1 MSELNAVDE
10 DSDGVD
16 ARVAEVDD
24 AIETL
29 RSAQRELRDVE
40 REIESVGE
48 DAVVDAA
55 DAYRKAIRLLD
66 RYEGSAT
73 GTGDFQAYVEFQ
85 DKFLGLVEERDDTPA
100 SEAFSAAG
108 DRLDQRRLSE
118 SDFDAARE
126 DLESA
131 ATYVDLLERRDAAEA
146 DLAKARRDARV
157 CRRDLDEEIDA
168 RAEWLAVG
176 EADLDA
182 PVETLTDPIEAY
194 NDAAEAAFDD
204 FYASASIAAVID
216 FLERAESF
224 PLVEFR
230 SPPRDL
236 REFAADSPDADEPI
250 PTLLEY
256 ADYTGSKLDHYA
268 EDPGLLQTTVA
279 VHRTYLERLS
289 GEPLTVSLPPPPA
302 ETLRFRARELVSL
315 LGRVADEETVAA
327 LRTVRDL
334 TRRDDYEELR
344 RAARAHEELD
354 EEELAAVRS
363 GAAAAELERL
373 HDARDRLVAALDGD
387 AGGDDNGG
395 AADTDTGG

>member
-1 MSELNAVDE
+1 MSELNAVDGGE
-10 DSDGVD
+10 DAAGGVEDRIDEVD
-16 ARVAEVDD
+16 AVAE
-24 AIETL
+24 AL
-29 RSAQRELRDVE
+29 RSAERRLADVE

-55 DAYRKAIRLLD
+55 DAYRTAIRLLD
-66 RYEGSAT
+66 RYEESAT

-85 DKFLGLVEERDDTPA
+85 DKFLGLVDGRDDTPA
-100 SEAFSAAG
+100 SEAFAAAG
-108 DRLDQRRLSE
+108 ERLDQRRLSE

-126 DLESA
+126 DLAPA
-131 ATYVDLLERRDAAEA
+131 AEYVDLLERRDAAEEA
-146 DLAKARRDARV
+146 IAKARRDARV
-157 CRRDLDEEIDA
+157 RRRDLDAEIDA

-182 PVETLTDPIEAY
+182 PVEELTEPIEAY
-194 NDAAEAAFDD
+194 NDAVREAFDD

-216 FLERAESF
+216 LLDRAESF

-236 REFAADSPDADEPI
+236 REFAADSPDADESI

-315 LGRVADEETVAA
+315 LGRFAAEETIAE
-327 LRTVRDL
+327 LRAVRDL
-334 TRRDDYEELR
+334 TRRDGYGELR

-354 EEELAAVRS
+354 DEELAAVRS

-373 HDARDRLVAALDGD
+373 RDARDRLVAALDGEGDGDDTD
-387 AGGDDNGG
+387 AGG
-395 AADTDTGG
+395 

>member
-1 MSELNAVDE
+1 MSELHAVDGGE
-10 DSDGVD
+10 DAAGGVEDRIDEVD
-16 ARVAEVDD
+16 AAAE
-24 AIETL
+24 AL
-29 RSAQRELRDVE
+29 RSAERRLADVE
-40 REIESVGE
+40 REIESAGE

-55 DAYRKAIRLLD
+55 DAYRTAIRLLD
-66 RYEGSAT
+66 RYEESAT

-108 DRLDQRRLSE
+108 ERLDQRRLSE

-126 DLESA
+126 DLAPA
-131 ATYVDLLERRDAAEA
+131 AEYVDLLERRDDAEEA
-146 DLAKARRDARV
+146 VEKARRDARV
-157 CRRDLDEEIDA
+157 RRRDLDAEIDA

-182 PVETLTDPIEAY
+182 PVEELTDPIEAY
-194 NDAAEAAFDD
+194 NDAVRAAFDE
-204 FYASASIAAVID
+204 FYASASIAAVVD
-216 FLERAESF
+216 LLDRAESF

-315 LGRVADEETVAA
+315 LGRFAAEETVAE
-327 LRTVRDL
+327 LRAVRDL
-334 TRRDDYEELR
+334 TRRDDYGELR

-354 EEELAAVRS
+354 DEELAAVRS

-373 HDARDRLVAALDGD
+373 RDARDRLVAALDGD
-387 AGGDDNGG
+387 DDGDATDAGG
-395 AADTDTGG
+395 

>member
-1 MSELNAVDE
+1 MSGLDSAVDG
-10 DSDGVD
+10 DGAAAD
-16 ARVAEVDD
+16 DAAARVEAAEARVED
-24 AIETL
+24 L
-29 RSAQRELRDVE
+29 RSARERLAAVE
-40 REIESVGE
+40 SEIESVGE
-48 DAVVDAA
+48 AAVIDAA
-55 DAYRKAIRLLD
+55 DAYRKATQLLD

-108 DRLDQRRLSE
+108 ERLDQRRLSE
-118 SDFDAARE
+118 SDFDRARD
-126 DLESA
+126 DLEPA
-131 ATYVDLLERRDAAEA
+131 AEYVDLLDRREDAEEA
-146 DLAKARRDARV
+146 VAKARRDARL
-157 CRRDLDEEIDA
+157 CRRDLDEEINE

-182 PVETLTDPIEAY
+182 PVAELTGPIETY
-194 NDAAEAAFDD
+194 NDAVLDEFDE
-204 FYASASIAAVID
+204 FYASASIAAVVD
-216 FLERAESF
+216 FLDRAESF

-236 REFAADSPDADEPI
+236 REFAAESPDADEPI

-289 GEPLTVSLPPPPA
+289 GEPLTVSLPPPPP
-302 ETLRFRARELVSL
+302 EELRFRARELVSL
-315 LGRVADEETVAA
+315 LGRFADEETVAQV
-327 LRTVRDL
+327 RTVRDL
-334 TRRDDYEELR
+334 TRRDDYRTLR
-344 RAARAHEELD
+344 RATRAHQELD
-354 EEELAAVRS
+354 ADELAAVQS

-373 HDARDRLVAALDGD
+373 RDARDRLVAALDGD
-387 AGGDDNGG
+387 GGD
-395 AADTDTGG
+395 A

>member
-1 MSELNAVDE
+1 MSGLDSAVDG
-10 DSDGVD
+10 DGAAAD
-16 ARVAEVDD
+16 DAAARVEAAE
-24 AIETL
+24 ARIEDL
-29 RSAQRELRDVE
+29 RSARERLAAVE
-40 REIESVGE
+40 SEIESVGE
-48 DAVVDAA
+48 AAVIDAA
-55 DAYRKAIRLLD
+55 DAYRKATQLLD

-108 DRLDQRRLSE
+108 ERLDQRRLSE
-118 SDFDAARE
+118 SDFDRARD
-126 DLESA
+126 DLEPA
-131 ATYVDLLERRDAAEA
+131 AEYVDLLDRREDAEEA
-146 DLAKARRDARV
+146 VAKARRDARL
-157 CRRDLDEEIDA
+157 CRRDLDEEIDE

-182 PVETLTDPIEAY
+182 PVAELTDPIEAY
-194 NDAAEAAFDD
+194 NDAVLDEFDE
-204 FYASASIAAVID
+204 FYASASIAAVVD
-216 FLERAESF
+216 FLDRAESF

-236 REFAADSPDADEPI
+236 REFAAESPDADEPI

-289 GEPLTVSLPPPPA
+289 GEPLTVSLPPPPP
-302 ETLRFRARELVSL
+302 EELRFRARELVSL
-315 LGRVADEETVAA
+315 LGRFADEETVAQM
-327 LRTVRDL
+327 RTVRDL
-334 TRRDDYEELR
+334 TRRDDYRTLR
-344 RAARAHEELD
+344 RATRAHQELD
-354 EEELAAVRS
+354 ADELAAVQS

-373 HDARDRLVAALDGD
+373 RDARDRLVTALDG
-387 AGGDDNGG
+387 AGGD
-395 AADTDTGG
+395 A

>member
-1 MSELNAVDE
+1 MSGLDSAVDG
-10 DSDGVD
+10 DGAAAD
-16 ARVAEVDD
+16 DAAARVEAAE
-24 AIETL
+24 ARIEDL
-29 RSAQRELRDVE
+29 RSARERLAAVE
-40 REIESVGE
+40 SEIESVGE
-48 DAVVDAA
+48 AAVIDAA
-55 DAYRKAIRLLD
+55 DAYRKATQLLD

-108 DRLDQRRLSE
+108 ERLDQRRLSE
-118 SDFDAARE
+118 SDFDRARD
-126 DLESA
+126 DLEPA
-131 ATYVDLLERRDAAEA
+131 AEYVDLLDRREDAEEA
-146 DLAKARRDARV
+146 VAKARRDARL
-157 CRRDLDEEIDA
+157 CRRDLDEEIDE

-182 PVETLTDPIEAY
+182 PVAELTDPIETY
-194 NDAAEAAFDD
+194 NDAVLDEFDE
-204 FYASASIAAVID
+204 FYASASIAAVVD
-216 FLERAESF
+216 FLDRAESF

-236 REFAADSPDADEPI
+236 REFAAESPDADEPI

-289 GEPLTVSLPPPPA
+289 GEPLTVSLPPPPP
-302 ETLRFRARELVSL
+302 EELRFRARELVSL
-315 LGRVADEETVAA
+315 LGRFADEETVAQV
-327 LRTVRDL
+327 RTVRDL
-334 TRRDDYEELR
+334 TRRDDYRTLR
-344 RAARAHEELD
+344 RATRAHQELD
-354 EEELAAVRS
+354 ADELAAVQS

-373 HDARDRLVAALDGD
+373 RDARDRLVAALDGD
-387 AGGDDNGG
+387 GGD
-395 AADTDTGG
+395 A

>member
-10 DSDGVD
+10 ESDGVD
-16 ARVAEVDD
+16 TRVAEVD
-24 AIETL
+24 AVIETL
-29 RSAQRELRDVE
+29 QTAHRELRDAE

-55 DAYRKAIRLLD
+55 DAYRKATRLLD

-73 GTGDFQAYVEFQ
+73 GTGDFKAYVEFQ
-85 DKFLGLVEERDDTPA
+85 DKFLSLVDDRDDTPA
-100 SEAFSAAG
+100 SDAFAAAG

-126 DLESA
+126 DLEPA
-131 ATYVDLLERRDAAEA
+131 AAYVDLLERRDAAEE

-157 CRRDLDEEIDA
+157 CRRDLDEEIDT

-182 PVETLTDPIEAY
+182 PVQKLTDPIEAY
-194 NDAAEAAFDD
+194 NDAVRAEFDD
-204 FYASASIAAVID
+204 FYASASIAEVID
-216 FLERAESF
+216 FLDRAESF

-268 EDPGLLQTTVA
+268 DDPGFLQTTVA

-315 LGRVADEETVAA
+315 LGRFADEETIAE
-327 LRTVRDL
+327 LRTVRNL

-344 RAARAHEELD
+344 RSARAHEELD
-354 EEELAAVRS
+354 DDELTAVRS
-363 GAAAAELERL
+363 GAAAAELDRL
-373 HDARDRLVAALDGD
+373 RDARDRLVAALDRD
-387 AGGDDNGG
+387 AGDS
-395 AADTDTGG
+395 ADSDSGRGE

>member
-1 MSELNAVDE
+1 MSGL
-10 DSDGVD
+10 DSAADGD
-16 ARVAEVDD
+16 GAAADDAAARVEAAE
-24 AIETL
+24 ARIEDL
-29 RSAQRELRDVE
+29 RSARERLAAVE
-40 REIESVGE
+40 SEIESVGE
-48 DAVVDAA
+48 AAVIDAA
-55 DAYRKAIRLLD
+55 DAYRKATQLLD

-108 DRLDQRRLSE
+108 ERLDQRRLSE
-118 SDFDAARE
+118 SDFDRARD
-126 DLESA
+126 DLEPA
-131 ATYVDLLERRDAAEA
+131 AEYVDLLDRREDAEEA
-146 DLAKARRDARV
+146 VAKARRDARL
-157 CRRDLDEEIDA
+157 CRRDLDEEIDE

-182 PVETLTDPIEAY
+182 PVAELTGPIETY
-194 NDAAEAAFDD
+194 NDAVLDEFDE
-204 FYASASIAAVID
+204 FYASASIAAVVD
-216 FLERAESF
+216 FLDRAESF

-236 REFAADSPDADEPI
+236 REFAAESPDADEPI

-289 GEPLTVSLPPPPA
+289 GEPLTVSLPPPPP
-302 ETLRFRARELVSL
+302 EELRFRARELVSL
-315 LGRVADEETVAA
+315 LGRFADEETVAQV
-327 LRTVRDL
+327 RTVRDL
-334 TRRDDYEELR
+334 TRRDDYRTLR
-344 RAARAHEELD
+344 RATRAHQELD
-354 EEELAAVRS
+354 ADELAAVQS

-373 HDARDRLVAALDGD
+373 RDARDRLVTALDGD
-387 AGGDDNGG
+387 GGD
-395 AADTDTGG
+395 A

>member
-1 MSELNAVDE
+1 MSELHAVDGGE
-10 DSDGVD
+10 DAAGGVEDRIDEVD
-16 ARVAEVDD
+16 AAAE
-24 AIETL
+24 AL
-29 RSAQRELRDVE
+29 RSAERRLADVE
-40 REIESVGE
+40 REIESAGE

-55 DAYRKAIRLLD
+55 DAYRTAIRLLD
-66 RYEGSAT
+66 RYEESAT

-108 DRLDQRRLSE
+108 ERLDQRRLSE

-126 DLESA
+126 DLAPA
-131 ATYVDLLERRDAAEA
+131 AEYVDLLERRDDAEEA
-146 DLAKARRDARV
+146 VAKARRDARV
-157 CRRDLDEEIDA
+157 RRRDLDAEIDA

-182 PVETLTDPIEAY
+182 PVEELTDPIEAY
-194 NDAAEAAFDD
+194 NDAVRAAFDE
-204 FYASASIAAVID
+204 FYASASIAAVVD
-216 FLERAESF
+216 LLDRAESF

-315 LGRVADEETVAA
+315 LGRFAAEETIAE
-327 LRTVRDL
+327 LRAVRDL
-334 TRRDDYEELR
+334 TRRDDYGELR

-354 EEELAAVRS
+354 DEELAAVRS

-373 HDARDRLVAALDGD
+373 RDARDRLVAALDGD
-387 AGGDDNGG
+387 DDGDATDAGG
-395 AADTDTGG
+395 

>member
-1 MSELNAVDE
+1 MSELNAVDGE
-10 DSDGVD
+10 SDGVD
-16 ARVAEVDD
+16 TRVAEAD
-24 AIETL
+24 AVVETL
-29 RSAQRELRDVE
+29 RGAHRELRDVE
-40 REIESVGE
+40 REIGSVGE

-55 DAYRKAIRLLD
+55 DAYRKAIRLLE

-73 GTGDFQAYVEFQ
+73 GTGDFKAYVEFQ
-85 DKFLGLVEERDDTPA
+85 DKFLSLAEKRDDTPA
-100 SEAFSAAG
+100 SEAFTAAG
-108 DRLDQRRLSE
+108 DRLDQRRLSD

-126 DLESA
+126 DLEPA
-131 ATYVDLLERRDAAEA
+131 AAYVDLLERRDAAEEA
-146 DLAKARRDARV
+146 LAKARRDARL
-157 CRRDLDEEIDA
+157 CRRDLDAEIDA

-182 PVETLTDPIEAY
+182 PVENLTDPIEAY
-194 NDAAEAAFDD
+194 NDAVEAAFDD
-204 FYASASIAAVID
+204 FYASASIAEVID

-224 PLVEFR
+224 PLVAFR

-302 ETLRFRARELVSL
+302 EALRFRSRELVSL
-315 LGRVADEETVAA
+315 LGRVADEGTVAA

-334 TRRDDYEELR
+334 TRRDDYGELR

-354 EEELAAVRS
+354 EDELAAVRS

-373 HDARDRLVAALDGD
+373 RDARDRLAAALDGD
-387 AGGDDNGG
+387 AGSDGSGG
-395 AADTDTGG
+395 ATDTGS

>member
-1 MSELNAVDE
+1 MSGLDSAVDG
-10 DSDGVD
+10 DGAAAD
-16 ARVAEVDD
+16 DAAARVEAAEARVED
-24 AIETL
+24 L
-29 RSAQRELRDVE
+29 RSARERLAAVE
-40 REIESVGE
+40 SEIESVGE
-48 DAVVDAA
+48 AAVIDAA
-55 DAYRKAIRLLD
+55 DAYRKATQLLD

-108 DRLDQRRLSE
+108 ERLDQRRLSE
-118 SDFDAARE
+118 SDFDRARD
-126 DLESA
+126 DLEPA
-131 ATYVDLLERRDAAEA
+131 AEYVDLLDRREDAEEA
-146 DLAKARRDARV
+146 VAKARRDARL
-157 CRRDLDEEIDA
+157 CRRDLDEEIDE

-182 PVETLTDPIEAY
+182 PVAELTDPIETY
-194 NDAAEAAFDD
+194 NDAVLDEFDE
-204 FYASASIAAVID
+204 FYASASIAAVVD
-216 FLERAESF
+216 FLDRAESF

-236 REFAADSPDADEPI
+236 REFAAESPDADEPI

-289 GEPLTVSLPPPPA
+289 GEPLTVSLPPPPP
-302 ETLRFRARELVSL
+302 EELRFRARELVSL
-315 LGRVADEETVAA
+315 LGRFADEETVAQV
-327 LRTVRDL
+327 RTVRDL
-334 TRRDDYEELR
+334 TRRDDYRTLR
-344 RAARAHEELD
+344 RATRAHQELD
-354 EEELAAVRS
+354 ADELAAVQS

-373 HDARDRLVAALDGD
+373 RDARDRLVAALDGD
-387 AGGDDNGG
+387 GGD
-395 AADTDTGG
+395 A

>member
-1 MSELNAVDE
+1 MSGLDSAVDGAAA
-10 DSDGVD
+10 DDAA
-16 ARVAEVDD
+16 ARVEAAE
-24 AIETL
+24 ARIEDL
-29 RSAQRELRDVE
+29 RSARERLAAVE
-40 REIESVGE
+40 SEIESVGE
-48 DAVVDAA
+48 AAVIDAA
-55 DAYRKAIRLLD
+55 DAYRKATQLLD

-108 DRLDQRRLSE
+108 ERLDQRRLSE
-118 SDFDAARE
+118 SDFDRARD
-126 DLESA
+126 DLEPA
-131 ATYVDLLERRDAAEA
+131 AEYVDLLDRREDAEEA
-146 DLAKARRDARV
+146 VAKARRDARL
-157 CRRDLDEEIDA
+157 CRRDLDEEIDE

-182 PVETLTDPIEAY
+182 PVAELTDPIETY
-194 NDAAEAAFDD
+194 NDAVLDEFDE
-204 FYASASIAAVID
+204 FYASASIAAVVD
-216 FLERAESF
+216 FLDRAESF

-236 REFAADSPDADEPI
+236 REFAAESPDSDEPI

-289 GEPLTVSLPPPPA
+289 GEPLTVSLPPPPP
-302 ETLRFRARELVSL
+302 EELRFRARELVSL
-315 LGRVADEETVAA
+315 LGRFADEETVAQV
-327 LRTVRDL
+327 RTVRDL
-334 TRRDDYEELR
+334 TRRDDYRTLR
-344 RAARAHEELD
+344 RATRAHQELD
-354 EEELAAVRS
+354 ADELAAVQS

-373 HDARDRLVAALDGD
+373 RDARDRLVTALDGD
-387 AGGDDNGG
+387 GGD
-395 AADTDTGG
+395 A

>member
-1 MSELNAVDE
+1 MSGLDSAVDG
-10 DSDGVD
+10 DGAAAD
-16 ARVAEVDD
+16 DAAARVEAAEARVED
-24 AIETL
+24 L
-29 RSAQRELRDVE
+29 RSARERLAAVE
-40 REIESVGE
+40 SEIESVGE
-48 DAVVDAA
+48 AAVIDAA
-55 DAYRKAIRLLD
+55 DAYRKATQLLD

-108 DRLDQRRLSE
+108 ERLDQRRLSE
-118 SDFDAARE
+118 SDFDRARD
-126 DLESA
+126 DLEPA
-131 ATYVDLLERRDAAEA
+131 AEYVDLLDRREDAEEA
-146 DLAKARRDARV
+146 VAKARRDARL
-157 CRRDLDEEIDA
+157 CRRDLDEEIDE

-182 PVETLTDPIEAY
+182 PVAELTDPIETY
-194 NDAAEAAFDD
+194 NDAVLDEFDE
-204 FYASASIAAVID
+204 FYASASIAAVVD
-216 FLERAESF
+216 FLDRAESF

-236 REFAADSPDADEPI
+236 REFAAESPDADEPI

-289 GEPLTVSLPPPPA
+289 GEPLTVSLPPPPP
-302 ETLRFRARELVSL
+302 EELRFRARELVSL
-315 LGRVADEETVAA
+315 LGRFADEETVAQV
-327 LRTVRDL
+327 RTVRDL
-334 TRRDDYEELR
+334 TRRDDYRTLR
-344 RAARAHEELD
+344 RATRAHQELD
-354 EEELAAVRS
+354 ADELAAVQS

-373 HDARDRLVAALDGD
+373 RDARDRLVTALDGD
-387 AGGDDNGG
+387 GGD
-395 AADTDTGG
+395 A

>member
-1 MSELNAVDE
+1 MSELNAVDG
-10 DSDGVD
+10 DGVE
-16 ARVAEVDD
+16 ARIEEVD
-24 AIETL
+24 AVL
-29 RSAQRELRDVE
+29 RDLRAAEAELADVE

-55 DAYRKAIRLLD
+55 DAYRSAIRLLD

-73 GTGDFQAYVEFQ
+73 GTGDFKAYVEFQ
-85 DKFLGLVEERDDTPA
+85 DKFLGLVEDRDDGTPA
-100 SEAFSAAG
+100 SDAFAAAG
-108 DRLDQRRLSE
+108 ERMDQRRLSE

-126 DLESA
+126 DLAPA
-131 ATYVDLLERRDAAEA
+131 ADYVDLLERRDDAEEAA
-146 DLAKARRDARV
+146 AKARRDARL
-157 CRRDLDEEIDA
+157 CRRELDAEIDT

-182 PVETLTDPIEAY
+182 PVEELTGPIEAY
-194 NDAAEAAFDD
+194 NDAVRSEFDE
-204 FYASASIAAVID
+204 FYDTASIAEVID
-216 FLERAESF
+216 LLRRAESF

-236 REFAADSPDADEPI
+236 VDFAADSPDADEPI
-250 PTLLEY
+250 PTLLDY

-302 ETLRFRARELVSL
+302 DRLRFRARELVSV
-315 LGRVADEETVAA
+315 LGGFASEATVAR

-334 TRRDDYEELR
+334 TRRDDYVALR
-344 RAARAHEELD
+344 RSARAHAELD

-363 GAAAAELERL
+363 GAAEAELERL
-373 HDARDRLVAALDGD
+373 RDASERLAAALEDADAREGT
-387 AGGDDNGG
+387 G
-395 AADTDTGG
+395 AE

>member
-1 MSELNAVDE
+1 MSGLDSAVDGAAA
-10 DSDGVD
+10 DDAA
-16 ARVAEVDD
+16 ARVEAAEARVED
-24 AIETL
+24 L
-29 RSAQRELRDVE
+29 RSARERLAAVE
-40 REIESVGE
+40 SEIESVGE
-48 DAVVDAA
+48 AAVIDAA
-55 DAYRKAIRLLD
+55 DAYRKATQLLD

-108 DRLDQRRLSE
+108 ERLDQRRLSE
-118 SDFDAARE
+118 SDFDRARD
-126 DLESA
+126 DLEPA
-131 ATYVDLLERRDAAEA
+131 AEYVDLLDRREDAEEA
-146 DLAKARRDARV
+146 VAKARRDARL
-157 CRRDLDEEIDA
+157 CRRDLDEEIDE

-182 PVETLTDPIEAY
+182 PVAELTDPIEAY
-194 NDAAEAAFDD
+194 NDAVLDEFDE
-204 FYASASIAAVID
+204 FYASASIAAVVD
-216 FLERAESF
+216 FLDRAESF

-236 REFAADSPDADEPI
+236 REFAAESPDADEPI

-289 GEPLTVSLPPPPA
+289 GEPLTVSLPPPPP
-302 ETLRFRARELVSL
+302 EEPRFRARELVSL
-315 LGRVADEETVAA
+315 LGRFASEETVARA
-327 LRTVRDL
+327 RTVRDL
-334 TRRDDYEELR
+334 TRRDDSRELR
-344 RAARAHEELD
+344 RDTRGHQELD
-354 EEELAAVRS
+354 ADELAAVRS

-373 HDARDRLVAALDGD
+373 RDARDRLVGVLDGE
-387 AGGDDNGG
+387 GG
-395 AADTDTGG
+395 ADA

>member
-1 MSELNAVDE
+1 MSGLDSAVDGAAA
-10 DSDGVD
+10 DDAA
-16 ARVAEVDD
+16 ARVEAAEARVED
-24 AIETL
+24 L
-29 RSAQRELRDVE
+29 RSARERLAAVE
-40 REIESVGE
+40 SEIESVGE
-48 DAVVDAA
+48 AAVIDAA
-55 DAYRKAIRLLD
+55 DAYRKATQLLD

-108 DRLDQRRLSE
+108 ERLDQRRLSE
-118 SDFDAARE
+118 SDFDRARD
-126 DLESA
+126 DLEPA
-131 ATYVDLLERRDAAEA
+131 AEYVDLLDRREDAEEA
-146 DLAKARRDARV
+146 VAKARRDARL
-157 CRRDLDEEIDA
+157 CRRDLDEEIDE

-182 PVETLTDPIEAY
+182 PVAELTDPIETY
-194 NDAAEAAFDD
+194 NDAVLDEFDE
-204 FYASASIAAVID
+204 FYASASIAAVVD
-216 FLERAESF
+216 FLDRAESF

-236 REFAADSPDADEPI
+236 REFAAESPDADEPI

-289 GEPLTVSLPPPPA
+289 GEPLTVSLPPPPP
-302 ETLRFRARELVSL
+302 EELRFRARELVSL
-315 LGRVADEETVAA
+315 LGRFADEETVAQV
-327 LRTVRDL
+327 RTVRDL
-334 TRRDDYEELR
+334 TRRDDYRTLR
-344 RAARAHEELD
+344 RATRAHQELD
-354 EEELAAVRS
+354 ADELAAVQS

-373 HDARDRLVAALDGD
+373 RDARDRLVTALDGD
-387 AGGDDNGG
+387 GGD
-395 AADTDTGG
+395 A

>member
-1 MSELNAVDE
+1 MSGLDSAVDG
-10 DSDGVD
+10 DGAAAD
-16 ARVAEVDD
+16 DAAARVEAAE
-24 AIETL
+24 ARIEDL
-29 RSAQRELRDVE
+29 RSARERLAAVE
-40 REIESVGE
+40 SEIESVGE
-48 DAVVDAA
+48 AAVIDAA
-55 DAYRKAIRLLD
+55 DAYRKATQLLD

-108 DRLDQRRLSE
+108 ERLDQRRLSE
-118 SDFDAARE
+118 SDFDRARD
-126 DLESA
+126 DLEPA
-131 ATYVDLLERRDAAEA
+131 AEYVDLLDRREDAEEA
-146 DLAKARRDARV
+146 VAKARRDARL
-157 CRRDLDEEIDA
+157 CRRDLDEEIDE

-182 PVETLTDPIEAY
+182 PVAELTDPIEAY
-194 NDAAEAAFDD
+194 NDAVLDEFDE
-204 FYASASIAAVID
+204 FYASASIAAVVD
-216 FLERAESF
+216 FLDRAESF

-236 REFAADSPDADEPI
+236 REFAAESPDADEPI

-289 GEPLTVSLPPPPA
+289 GEPLTVSLPPPPP
-302 ETLRFRARELVSL
+302 EELRFRARELVSL
-315 LGRVADEETVAA
+315 LGRFADEETVAQV
-327 LRTVRDL
+327 RTVRDL
-334 TRRDDYEELR
+334 TRRDDYRTLR
-344 RAARAHEELD
+344 RATRAHQELD
-354 EEELAAVRS
+354 ADELAAVQS

-373 HDARDRLVAALDGD
+373 RDARDRLVAALDGD
-387 AGGDDNGG
+387 GGD
-395 AADTDTGG
+395 A

>member
-1 MSELNAVDE
+1 MSGLNSAADGDGAAS
-10 DSDGVD
+10 DSVD
-16 ARVAEVDD
+16 AGVEAAEERVEA
-24 AIETL
+24 
-29 RSAQRELRDVE
+29 LRDATQRLAAVE
-40 REIESVGE
+40 SEIESVGE

-85 DKFLGLVEERDDTPA
+85 DKFLGLVEDRDDDTPA
-100 SEAFSAAG
+100 SEAFAAAG
-108 DRLDQRRLSE
+108 ERLDQRRLSE
-118 SDFDAARE
+118 SDFEAARE
-126 DLESA
+126 DLEPA
-131 ATYVDLLERRDAAEA
+131 AEYVDLLERREDAEEA
-146 DLAKARRDARV
+146 VATAKRDARL
-157 CRRDLDEEIDA
+157 CRRDLDEEIDD

-182 PVETLTDPIEAY
+182 PVEELTDPIEAY
-194 NDAAEAAFDD
+194 NDAVIDEFGE
-204 FYASASIAAVID
+204 FYASASIAEVVD
-216 FLERAESF
+216 FLDRTESF

-236 REFAADSPDADEPI
+236 REFAAESPDADEPI

-289 GEPLTVSLPPPPA
+289 GEPLTVSLPPPSP
-302 ETLRFRARELVSL
+302 EELRFRTRERLSL
-315 LGRVADEETVAA
+315 LGRFADEETIAK

-334 TRRDDYEELR
+334 TRRDDYRGLR
-344 RAARAHEELD
+344 RAARAHQELD
-354 EEELAAVRS
+354 ADELAAVQS
-363 GAAAAELERL
+363 GAAEAELERL
-373 HDARDRLVAALDGD
+373 RDARDRLSATLDGD
-387 AGGDDNGG
+387 DG
-395 AADTDTGG
+395 

>member
-1 MSELNAVDE
+1 MSGLDSAVDG
-10 DSDGVD
+10 DGAAAD
-16 ARVAEVDD
+16 DAAARVEAAE
-24 AIETL
+24 ARIEDL
-29 RSAQRELRDVE
+29 RSARERLAAVE
-40 REIESVGE
+40 SEIESVGE
-48 DAVVDAA
+48 AAVIDAA
-55 DAYRKAIRLLD
+55 DAYRKATQLLD

-108 DRLDQRRLSE
+108 ERLDQRRLSE
-118 SDFDAARE
+118 SDFDRARD
-126 DLESA
+126 DLEPA
-131 ATYVDLLERRDAAEA
+131 AEYVDLLDRREDAEEA
-146 DLAKARRDARV
+146 VAKARRDARL
-157 CRRDLDEEIDA
+157 CRRDLDEEINE

-182 PVETLTDPIEAY
+182 PVAELTDPIETY
-194 NDAAEAAFDD
+194 NDAVLDEFDE
-204 FYASASIAAVID
+204 FYASASIAAVVD
-216 FLERAESF
+216 FLDRAESF

-236 REFAADSPDADEPI
+236 REFAAESPDADEPI

-289 GEPLTVSLPPPPA
+289 GEPLTVSLPPPPP
-302 ETLRFRARELVSL
+302 EELRFRARELVSL
-315 LGRVADEETVAA
+315 LGRFADEETVAQV
-327 LRTVRDL
+327 RTVRDL
-334 TRRDDYEELR
+334 TRRDDYRTLR
-344 RAARAHEELD
+344 RATRAHQELD
-354 EEELAAVRS
+354 ADELAAVQS

-373 HDARDRLVAALDGD
+373 RDARDRLVAALDGD
-387 AGGDDNGG
+387 GGD
-395 AADTDTGG
+395 A

>member
-1 MSELNAVDE
+1 MSGLDSAVDGAAA
-10 DSDGVD
+10 DDAA
-16 ARVAEVDD
+16 ARVEAAEARVED
-24 AIETL
+24 L
-29 RSAQRELRDVE
+29 RSARERLAAVE
-40 REIESVGE
+40 SEIESVGE
-48 DAVVDAA
+48 AAVIDAA
-55 DAYRKAIRLLD
+55 DAYRKATQLLD

-108 DRLDQRRLSE
+108 ERLDQRRLSE
-118 SDFDAARE
+118 SDFDRARD
-126 DLESA
+126 DLEPA
-131 ATYVDLLERRDAAEA
+131 AEYVDLLDRREDAEEA
-146 DLAKARRDARV
+146 VAKARRDARL
-157 CRRDLDEEIDA
+157 CRRDLDEEIDE

-182 PVETLTDPIEAY
+182 PVAELTDPIETY
-194 NDAAEAAFDD
+194 NDAVLDEFDE
-204 FYASASIAAVID
+204 FYASASIAAVVD
-216 FLERAESF
+216 FLDRAESF

-236 REFAADSPDADEPI
+236 REFAAESPDSDEPI

-289 GEPLTVSLPPPPA
+289 GEPLTVSLPPPPP
-302 ETLRFRARELVSL
+302 EELRFRARELVSL
-315 LGRVADEETVAA
+315 LGRFADEETVAQV
-327 LRTVRDL
+327 RTVRDL
-334 TRRDDYEELR
+334 TRRDDYRTLR
-344 RAARAHEELD
+344 RATRAHQELD
-354 EEELAAVRS
+354 ADELAAVQS

-373 HDARDRLVAALDGD
+373 RDARDRLVTALDGD
-387 AGGDDNGG
+387 GGD
-395 AADTDTGG
+395 A

>member
-1 MSELNAVDE
+1 MSERDAAGDNGPGRGGAA
-10 DSDGVD
+10 DGVAPRID
-16 ARVAEVDD
+16 EADER
-24 AIETL
+24 IEEL
-29 RSAQRELRDVE
+29 RSAKERLAAVE
-40 REIESVGE
+40 SEIESVSE
-48 DAVVDAA
+48 DAVVDVA

-85 DKFLGLVEERDDTPA
+85 DKFLGLVEGRDDDTPA
-100 SEAFSAAG
+100 SEAFATAG
-108 DRLDQRRLSE
+108 ERLDQRRLSE
-118 SDFDAARE
+118 SDFDAARG
-126 DLESA
+126 DLEP
-131 ATYVDLLERRDAAEA
+131 AAEYVGLLDRRENA
-146 DLAKARRDARV
+146 EEAVAKARRDARL
-157 CRRDLDEEIDA
+157 CRRDLDEEIDV

-182 PVETLTDPIEAY
+182 PVAELTEPIEAY
-194 NDAAEAAFDD
+194 NDAVVDEFDE
-204 FYASASIAAVID
+204 FYASASIAEVVA

-224 PLVEFR
+224 PLVDFR

-236 REFAADSPDADEPI
+236 REFATESPDADEPI

-289 GEPLTVSLPPPPA
+289 GAPLTVSRPPPA
-302 ETLRFRARELVSL
+302 PEELRFRARERMSL
-315 LGRVADEETVAA
+315 LGRFAGEETTAQ

-334 TRRDDYEELR
+334 THRDDYRELR

-354 EEELAAVRS
+354 ADELAAVRS

-373 HDARDRLVAALDGD
+373 RDARDRLAAELDGD
-387 AGGDDNGG
+387 
-395 AADTDTGG
+395 TDG

>member
-1 MSELNAVDE
+1 VAPRIDE
-10 DSDGVD
+10 ADE
-16 ARVAEVDD
+16 R
-24 AIETL
+24 IEEL
-29 RSAQRELRDVE
+29 RSAKERLAAVE
-40 REIESVGE
+40 SEIESVSE
-48 DAVVDAA
+48 DAVVDVA

-85 DKFLGLVEERDDTPA
+85 DKFLGLVEGRDDDTPA
-100 SEAFSAAG
+100 SEAFATAG
-108 DRLDQRRLSE
+108 ERLDQRRLSE
-118 SDFDAARE
+118 SDFDAARG
-126 DLESA
+126 DLEP
-131 ATYVDLLERRDAAEA
+131 AAEYVGLLDRRENA
-146 DLAKARRDARV
+146 EEAVAKARRDARL
-157 CRRDLDEEIDA
+157 CRRDLDEEIDV

-182 PVETLTDPIEAY
+182 PVAELTEPIEAY
-194 NDAAEAAFDD
+194 NDAVVDEFDE
-204 FYASASIAAVID
+204 FYASASIAEVVA

-224 PLVEFR
+224 PLVDFR

-236 REFAADSPDADEPI
+236 REFATESPDADEPI

-289 GEPLTVSLPPPPA
+289 RATLTVSRPPPA
-302 ETLRFRARELVSL
+302 PEELRFRARERMSQLARFA
-315 LGRVADEETVAA
+315 GEETTAQ

-334 TRRDDYEELR
+334 THRDDYRELR

-354 EEELAAVRS
+354 ADELAAVRS

-373 HDARDRLVAALDGD
+373 RDARDRLAAELDGD
-387 AGGDDNGG
+387 
-395 AADTDTGG
+395 TDG

>member
-1 MSELNAVDE
+1 MSGLDSTRDGDDAAAGSVAARVEEAEECVETLQDAKQRLAAVD
-10 DSDGVD
+10 S
-16 ARVAEVDD
+16 
-24 AIETL
+24 
-29 RSAQRELRDVE
+29 
-40 REIESVGE
+40 EIESVGE

-85 DKFLGLVEERDDTPA
+85 DKFLGLVEERDDDTPA
-100 SEAFSAAG
+100 SEAFAAAG
-108 DRLDQRRLSE
+108 ERLDQRRLSE

-126 DLESA
+126 DLDPA
-131 ATYVDLLERRDAAEA
+131 AEYVDLLDRREDAEEA
-146 DLAKARRDARV
+146 VAKAKRDARL
-157 CRRDLDEEIDA
+157 CRRELDEEIDA

-182 PVETLTDPIEAY
+182 PVGDLTDPIEAY
-194 NDAAEAAFDD
+194 NDAVRKGFDE
-204 FYASASIAAVID
+204 FYASASIAEVVA
-216 FLERAESF
+216 FLDRAEAF

-236 REFAADSPDADEPI
+236 REFAAESPDADEPI

-302 ETLRFRARELVSL
+302 GELRFQARERLSL
-315 LGRVADEETVAA
+315 LGRFADEGTIAQ
-327 LRTVRDL
+327 LRAVRDL
-334 TRRDDYEELR
+334 TRRDDYQELR
-344 RAARAHEELD
+344 RAARAHRELD
-354 EEELAAVRS
+354 DDELAAVRS
-363 GAAAAELERL
+363 GAAEAELERL
-373 HDARDRLVAALDGD
+373 RDARDRLAAELDG
-387 AGGDDNGG
+387 
-395 AADTDTGG
+395 

>member
-1 MSELNAVDE
+1 MSGLDSAVDGAAA
-10 DSDGVD
+10 DDAA
-16 ARVAEVDD
+16 ARVEAAE
-24 AIETL
+24 ARIEDL
-29 RSAQRELRDVE
+29 RSARERLAAVE
-40 REIESVGE
+40 SEIESVGE
-48 DAVVDAA
+48 AAVIDAA
-55 DAYRKAIRLLD
+55 DAYRKATQLLD

-108 DRLDQRRLSE
+108 ERLDQRRLSE
-118 SDFDAARE
+118 SDFDRARD
-126 DLESA
+126 DLEPA
-131 ATYVDLLERRDAAEA
+131 AEYVDLLDRREDAEEA
-146 DLAKARRDARV
+146 VAKARRDARL
-157 CRRDLDEEIDA
+157 CRRDLDEEIDE

-182 PVETLTDPIEAY
+182 PVAELTDPIETY
-194 NDAAEAAFDD
+194 NDAVLDEFDE
-204 FYASASIAAVID
+204 FYASASIAAVVD
-216 FLERAESF
+216 FLDRAESF

-236 REFAADSPDADEPI
+236 REFAAESPDADEPI

-289 GEPLTVSLPPPPA
+289 GEPLTVSLPPPPP
-302 ETLRFRARELVSL
+302 EELRFRARELVSL
-315 LGRVADEETVAA
+315 LGRFADEETVAQV
-327 LRTVRDL
+327 RTVRDL
-334 TRRDDYEELR
+334 TRRDDYRTLR
-344 RAARAHEELD
+344 RATRAHQELD
-354 EEELAAVRS
+354 ADELAAVQS

-373 HDARDRLVAALDGD
+373 RDARDRLVAALDGD
-387 AGGDDNGG
+387 GGD
-395 AADTDTGG
+395 A

>member
-1 MSELNAVDE
+1 MSELHAVDGGE
-10 DSDGVD
+10 DAAGGVEDRIDEVD
-16 ARVAEVDD
+16 AAAE
-24 AIETL
+24 AL
-29 RSAQRELRDVE
+29 RSAERRLADVE
-40 REIESVGE
+40 REIESAGE

-55 DAYRKAIRLLD
+55 DAYRTAIRLLD
-66 RYEGSAT
+66 RYEESAT

-108 DRLDQRRLSE
+108 ERLDQRRLSE

-126 DLESA
+126 DLAPA
-131 ATYVDLLERRDAAEA
+131 AEYVDLLERRDDAEEA
-146 DLAKARRDARV
+146 VAKARRDARV
-157 CRRDLDEEIDA
+157 RRRDLDAEIDA

-182 PVETLTDPIEAY
+182 PVEELTDPIEAY
-194 NDAAEAAFDD
+194 NDAVRAAFDE
-204 FYASASIAAVID
+204 FYASASIAAVVD
-216 FLERAESF
+216 LLDRAESF

-315 LGRVADEETVAA
+315 LGRFAAEETVAE
-327 LRTVRDL
+327 LRAVRDL
-334 TRRDDYEELR
+334 TRRDDYGELR

-354 EEELAAVRS
+354 DEELAAVRS

-373 HDARDRLVAALDGD
+373 RDARDRLVAALDGD
-387 AGGDDNGG
+387 DDGDATDAGG
-395 AADTDTGG
+395 